1 MNDHRRD
8 KVEARTEE
16 RERSNFRKRASE
28 TTYSH
33 RRSLKY
39 FSYYFFKYYQVVE
52 TNNLESD

>member
-1 MNDHRRD
+1 MNDDRRN

-16 RERSNFRKRASE
+16 RERSN
-28 TTYSH
+28 H
-33 RRSLKY
+33 RRSLKC